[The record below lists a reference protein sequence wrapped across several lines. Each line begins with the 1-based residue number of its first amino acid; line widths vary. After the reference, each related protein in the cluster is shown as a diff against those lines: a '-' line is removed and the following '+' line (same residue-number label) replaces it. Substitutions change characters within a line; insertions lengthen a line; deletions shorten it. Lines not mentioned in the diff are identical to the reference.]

1 MGVLGTI
8 ITGII
13 TAILYDFIKSLF
25 KNNPGSPEKTG
36 YPENYTRNTKLMFY
50 IGLAIG
56 CLALLFID
64 PSAPDASLIVV
75 AVIGILMAVDGF
87 AVAVDFQQ
95 DSLDKDADK
104 EA

>member
-1 MGVLGTI
+1 MSGYLLSPKLDL
-8 ITGII
+8 
-13 TAILYDFIKSLF
+13 ANSSLQ
-25 KNNPGSPEKTG
+25 S
-36 YPENYTRNTKLMFY
+36 RFY
-50 IGLAIG
+50 IGLAVG